1 MTYCHLGKNYD
12 AGLHRIRTW
21 TCWRLSKAQSCA
33 LRQPPAYL
41 EQPSAPADPA
51 AVLEQAAAFYQR
63 QLPRY
68 PEARR
73 YLQQRAVRDADR
85 EFGIRWTVS
94 VIVESVH
101 HQIRGE
107 YSASCLSRITLSF
120 Q

>member
-101 HQIRGE
+101 HQTGVDHPTT
-107 YSASCLSRITLSF
+107 CLSRAALCF
-120 Q
+120 